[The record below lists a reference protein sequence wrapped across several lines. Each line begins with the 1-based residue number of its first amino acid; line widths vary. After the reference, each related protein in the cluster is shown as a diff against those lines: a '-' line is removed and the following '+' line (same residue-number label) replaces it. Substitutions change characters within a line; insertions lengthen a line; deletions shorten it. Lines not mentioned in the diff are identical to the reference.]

1 MDVRLVAIDLDGT
14 LLNSEKQVTE
24 ASAAVLRA
32 AWEERRVWIVLASAR
47 PPRSVLPFY
56 EVLDLQAPMINYNG
70 ALVFDPHQK
79 RALLH
84 RPIPLETAWEIVE
97 LAREMYPRV
106 LVSAEHLD
114 HWYTDRVDPA
124 YTVESALTSEPDV
137 VSPIRQWLK
146 REVTKLLLLGD
157 PEPLEGIRQ
166 EVLRRLPYQVS
177 VVSTEGHVLQ
187 IMHATASKSQAL
199 RTVAAELGVD
209 RTQVVAIGDN
219 SNDVGMLQWAG
230 IGVAMENASP
240 RALAVAD
247 VVTDH
252 HDADGAAN
260 AIRRILHG
268 EIPGPADKTAGKS
281 GDKGGG
287 KKTPSKRRGLRSLL
301 GRRRRDAKG
310 GS

>member
-24 ASAAVLRA
+24 TSAAVLRA
-32 AWEERRVWIVLASAR
+32 AREDHRVWIVLASAR
-47 PPRSVLPFY
+47 PPRSVLPFH
-56 EVLDLQAPMINYNG
+56 ELLDLRAPMINYNG
-70 ALVFDPHQK
+70 ALVFDPHRK

-84 RPIPLETAWEIVE
+84 RPIPLPTAWEIVE
-97 LAREMYPRV
+97 LARGMYPGV

-137 VSPIRQWLK
+137 ISPIRQWLK
-146 REVTKLLLLGD
+146 REVTKLLLLGE
-157 PEPLEGIRQ
+157 PEPLEAIRR
-166 EVLRRLPYQVS
+166 EIVARLPDQVS

-219 SNDVGMLQWAG
+219 DNDVGMLQWAG

-240 RALAVAD
+240 QVLAVAN

-260 AIRRILHG
+260 AIRRLLRG
-268 EIPGPADKTAGKS
+268 EVPGPSGKPGGQELT
-281 GDKGGG
+281 GD
-287 KKTPSKRRGLRSLL
+287 RSVGNEPPD
-301 GRRRRDAKG
+301 GRSA
-310 GS
+310 